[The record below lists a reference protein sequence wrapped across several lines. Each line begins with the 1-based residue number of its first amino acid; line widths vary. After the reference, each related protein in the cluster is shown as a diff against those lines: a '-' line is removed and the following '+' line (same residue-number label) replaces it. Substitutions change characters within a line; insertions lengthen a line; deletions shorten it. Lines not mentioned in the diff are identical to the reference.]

1 MRLRR
6 LLARVD
12 RRKSRAGWTV
22 RCRDERGAR
31 TEIQV
36 RLGDEGLVITSESAG
51 PWSLTPL
58 EAGRLRG
65 AVREALLTLD
75 RDGAEEPAREAAPQW
90 SRPVVR
96 PIST

>member
-1 MRLRR
+1 M
-6 LLARVD
+6 
-12 RRKSRAGWTV
+12 GWIV
-22 RCRDERGAR
+22 RCRDHRGAR

-36 RLGDEGLVITSESAG
+36 RLGDEGLVITSDSAG
-51 PWSLTPL
+51 PWTLTPL

-75 RDGAEEPAREAAPQW
+75 RAGTEQPARESQPRW

-96 PIST
+96 TIST